1 MTGLTVLTTI
11 PLAWTAPQPQIGLLA
26 AMICV
31 LAAGSAVAA
40 IPSEPPNIVSTPFT
54 HPERRRHFVFG
65 LGVGLGIGLG
75 VGLGIGVRLGV
86 VLGIGVVLM
95 LGVTARQEPRAS
107 LGPLDVIR
115 NDSLAGLVLGLAFG
129 LASGLTFGLAS
140 GLAFGLASGLA
151 GGLAGGL
158 MMGGSA
164 SRRYAVFLLCS
175 RRRLP
180 FRLGLFLDW
189 AVTAGLMRYSGPAY
203 QYRHRE
209 LQHWLRRHP
218 TPVP

>member
-1 MTGLTVLTTI
+1 
-11 PLAWTAPQPQIGLLA
+11 
-26 AMICV
+26 MICV
-31 LAAGSAVAA
+31 FAAGSAVAA
-40 IPSEPPNIVSTPFT
+40 IPSEPPNIVSNPFT

-65 LGVGLGIGLG
+65 LGVVFGLGIGLGIVFGLGIGLGIVFGLGIGLGIGLG
-75 VGLGIGVRLGV
+75 VGLGIGVRL
-86 VLGIGVVLM
+86 GVVLM

-115 NDSLAGLVLGLAFG
+115 NDSLAGLVLGLA
-129 LASGLTFGLAS
+129 SGLTFGLA
-140 GLAFGLASGLA
+140 F
-151 GGLAGGL
+151 GLAGGL